1 MSVES
6 LPRSL
11 VEIESLLHPAL
22 SLLPRFGAAFMV
34 LPLLKKTFVPRQVRM
49 AFVLVLAMVAYPH
62 AQAHF
67 TVSGWDTGHWLLFML
82 KETFIGAL
90 VGYSMAIMLW
100 AIAAVGDL
108 MDLQA
113 GFQNAQIFNP
123 FGGQPGGPFGG
134 LMMQIGVLMF
144 VGYGGLHV
152 FLQLLYESLSMWPPE
167 SFMPEIGGAAVRN
180 FAIDASG
187 SLLEIAT
194 RLAAP
199 VIGVLLIVELGIGLI
214 NRAAKQLN
222 TFFFSMPIKAVTA
235 VLVLALMLAHLVDVV
250 RADIG
255 DSTRLLPRL
264 DRVLRSR

>member
-1 MSVES
+1 MSLDG
-6 LPRSL
+6 LPRDL
-11 VEIESLLHPAL
+11 QQIQAMMHPAL
-22 SLLPRFGAAFMV
+22 SLLPRFGAAFLV
-34 LPLLKKTFVPRQVRM
+34 LPLLKKTFVPRQIRI
-49 AFVLVLAMVAYPH
+49 AFVIVLAAVAYPQ
-62 AQAHF
+62 AQATF
-67 TVSGWDTGHWLLFML
+67 SVAGWDTGHWLLFLL

-90 VGYSMAIMLW
+90 VGYTMAIMLW

-123 FGGQPGGPFGG
+123 FGAQPGGPFGA
-134 LMMQIGVLMF
+134 LMTQIGVLMF
-144 VGYGGLHV
+144 IGYGGLHV
-152 FLQLLYESLSMWPPE
+152 FMQLLYESLLRWPPE
-167 SFMPEIGGAAVRN
+167 SFMPHISGTAVRN
-180 FAIDASG
+180 FAIDTSG

-214 NRAAKQLN
+214 NRAANQLN

-235 VLVLALMLAHLVDVV
+235 VLVLALLLAHLVDVV

-255 DSTRLLPRL
+255 ASTHLLPRL
-264 DRVLRSR
+264 DGVLRSP